1 MLSII
6 VAVDE
11 NRGIGNQNGLP
22 WKLPAD
28 LKHFKEVTM
37 GHPIIM
43 GRKTFESIGRALP
56 GRRNIIVTRNADFS
70 ASGCE
75 IVHALDEALKL
86 VGSEDAFVIGGAEIF
101 RQAFPVVQR
110 MYMTEIRRA
119 FSCDVFF
126 PEFNMNEWREVERKQ
141 GVKDEKNPYEYYFV
155 VYERK
160 R

>member
-6 VAVDE
+6 VAIDK
-11 NRGIGNQNGLP
+11 NRGIGLKNGLP

-43 GRKTFESIGRALP
+43 GRKTHESIGRALP
-56 GRRNIIVTRNADFS
+56 GRKNIIITRNEQYVAE
-70 ASGCE
+70 GCE
-75 IVHALDEALKL
+75 VVYALDEALKL
-86 VGSEDAFVIGGAEIF
+86 VGNDDAFVIGGAEIF
-101 RQAFPVVQR
+101 RQALPLAQK
-110 MYMTEIRRA
+110 MYITEIRNE
-119 FSCDVFF
+119 FPCDVFF
-126 PEFNMNEWREVERKQ
+126 PEFDTSEWREVERTQ

-160 R
+160 